1 METMTEVGVQPGMA
15 EAASPGPYDELLA
28 RKLDELRGE
37 QAGASPEYFRIR
49 LVKALRESTG
59 LRLTEAADVVDD
71 YYRRRGFAVRSLRHG
86 LAGSAGWGLL
96 GLAVAAVG
104 VWMAVSSA
112 LRGPALVLF
121 SPVFGWLLATL
132 AAPLV
137 RALRDGERR
146 R

>member
-1 METMTEVGVQPGMA
+1 MGNVGEHPGIA
-15 EAASPGPYDELLA
+15 DAASPGPYDELLA

-71 YYRRRGFAVRSLRHG
+71 YYRRRGFAVRSLR
-86 LAGSAGWGLL
+86 L
-96 GLAVAAVG
+96 GIVAAAAG
-104 VWMAVSSA
+104 GLFMTAVLVA
-112 LRGPALVLF
+112 LWALF
-121 SPVFGWLLATL
+121 SHAEMGLMLIVPSMLLAWVVWTFGT
-132 AAPLV
+132 PLV
-137 RALRDGERR
+137 RAVRDRERR